1 MNLAIKNCKWLN
13 CWVKKKKNDSFRCC
27 FIFSFGKHDIG
38 FTINVLHSGSGFKLY
53 LCPLII
59 YSQAWFGELNEVHW
73 ADGKFVLCF
82 PFMKYKK
89 YSPKRGW
96 YK

>member
-1 MNLAIKNCKWLN
+1 MMLLSIKKFKWLN
-13 CWVKKKKNDSFRCC
+13 CWAEKRKNDRFRCC
-27 FIFSFGKHDIG
+27 FILFNKLG
-38 FTINVLHSGSGFKLY
+38 FTINILHSGSGFKLY

-89 YSPKRGW
+89 YSQKKGW